1 MTGTAYKTLP
11 ELLAEAELV
20 RKVCRQMCIDDGV
33 DPDDIWVE
41 AYGKQFR
48 NYESHGACV
57 NAVLR
62 ALKAI
67 AS

>member
-1 MTGTAYKTLP
+1 MTLP
-11 ELLAEAELV
+11 ELLKDAELV
-20 RKVCRQMCIDDGV
+20 RKICRQMCIDDGV
-33 DPDDIWVE
+33 DPERGWVE
-41 AYGKQFR
+41 AYGKTFK
-48 NYESHGACV
+48 NWEHHVANV

>member
-1 MTGTAYKTLP
+1 MSEPTRTLP
-11 ELLAEAELV
+11 ELLAEADLA
-20 RKVCRQMCIDDGV
+20 RRVCRQMCADDGV
-33 DPDDIWVE
+33 DPDGIWVE
-41 AYGKQFR
+41 AYGREFK
-48 NYESHGACV
+48 NYEHHAANV